1 MIIANWKMNGTSEN
15 VRTWIEQVSNNIDV
29 KPEKVC
35 VFCPPACYLEFARDL
50 IRNHKS
56 QIKLGSQI
64 INSSHDRALTGGLSA
79 AMLRDIDTD
88 FVLIGHS
95 QQRSHLREDSRA
107 ITSKIT
113 SAIEENLRVVFCIG
127 EDSDVKKKNETQKF
141 LSEQL
146 EVLKNISL
154 VSIVVAYEPIWAI
167 GSGQVA
173 TREYIEEIH
182 KFVKNHCQ
190 KFHYSEDD
198 ISVVYGGS
206 VKLENCEEIISSN
219 FVDGLL
225 IGGASLDPEIFSS
238 IYNLS

>member
-1 MIIANWKMNGTSEN
+1 M
-15 VRTWIEQVSNNIDV
+15 
-29 KPEKVC
+29 
-35 VFCPPACYLEFARDL
+35 
-50 IRNHKS
+50 
-56 QIKLGSQI
+56 
-64 INSSHDRALTGGLSA
+64 
-79 AMLRDIDTD
+79 
-88 FVLIGHS
+88 
-95 QQRSHLREDSRA
+95 
-107 ITSKIT
+107 
-113 SAIEENLRVVFCIG
+113 
-127 EDSDVKKKNETQKF
+127 
-141 LSEQL
+141 SEQL
-146 EVLKNISL
+146 EVLQNISL
-154 VSIVVAYEPIWAI
+154 ESVVVAYEPIWAI

>member
-1 MIIANWKMNGTSEN
+1 MIIANWKMNGTSEH
-15 VRTWIEQVSNNIDV
+15 VKIWIEKVSNNIDIN
-29 KPEKVC
+29 PEKVC

-50 IRNHKS
+50 IRNQKS

-64 INSSHDRALTGGLSA
+64 INSSNDKALTGGLSA
-79 AMLRDIDTD
+79 KMLRDIDAD

-95 QQRSHLREDSRA
+95 EQRSYLREDSSV

-127 EDSDVKKKNETQKF
+127 EDSDVKKKKETQKF
-141 LSEQL
+141 LSKQL

-154 VSIVVAYEPIWAI
+154 ESVVVAYEPIWAI

-173 TREYIEEIH
+173 SREYIEEIH
-182 KFVKNHCQ
+182 KFIKNHCQ
-190 KFHYSEDD
+190 EFHYSKDD
-198 ISVVYGGS
+198 VSVVYGGS

>member
-1 MIIANWKMNGTSEN
+1 MIIANWKMNGTSET
-15 VRTWIEQVSNNIDV
+15 VRTWIEQVSNKIEI
-29 KPEKVC
+29 KPDKTC
-35 VFCPPACYLEFARDL
+35 VFCPPVCYMEFARDL
-50 IRNHKS
+50 IRNQNC

-64 INSSHDRALTGGLSA
+64 INSSYDKALTGGLSA
-79 AMLRDIDTD
+79 TMLRDINTD

-95 QQRSHLREDSRA
+95 EQRSYLREDRKVISE
-107 ITSKIT
+107 KIIN
-113 SAIEENLRVVFCIG
+113 AIEENLRVVFCIG
-127 EDSDVKKKNETQKF
+127 EDFDVKEKNDTQKF

-146 EVLKNISL
+146 EVLQNISL
-154 VSIVVAYEPIWAI
+154 ESVVVAYEPIWAI

-173 TREYIEEIH
+173 TKEYIDEIH
-182 KFVKNHCQ
+182 EFIKQHCKKFR
-190 KFHYSEDD
+190 YSEGDV
-198 ISVVYGGS
+198 SVVYGGS

>member
-15 VRTWIEQVSNNIDV
+15 VQSWIEEVSSKIDF
-29 KPEKVC
+29 KPEKAC
-35 VFCPPACYLEFARDL
+35 IFCPPACYLEFASSL
-50 IRNHKS
+50 IRNQDS

-64 INSSHDRALTGGLSA
+64 INFSRDNALTGGLSA
-79 AMLRDIDTD
+79 TMLRDINTD

-95 QQRSHLREDSRA
+95 EQRSYLREDKGA
-107 ITSKIT
+107 ISAKIIN
-113 SAIEENLRVVFCIG
+113 AIQENLSVVFCIG
-127 EDSDVKKKNETQKF
+127 EDFDTKEKNDTQKF

-146 EVLKNISL
+146 EVLENISL
-154 VSIVVAYEPIWAI
+154 ESVVVAYEPIWAI

-173 TREYIEEIH
+173 TKEYIEEIH
-182 KFVKNHCQ
+182 KFIKKHCQ
-190 KFHYSEDD
+190 KFHYSEEDV
-198 ISVVYGGS
+198 SVVYGGS

-225 IGGASLDPEIFSS
+225 IGGAALDPEIFSS

>member
-1 MIIANWKMNGTSEN
+1 
-15 VRTWIEQVSNNIDV
+15 
-29 KPEKVC
+29 
-35 VFCPPACYLEFARDL
+35 
-50 IRNHKS
+50 
-56 QIKLGSQI
+56 
-64 INSSHDRALTGGLSA
+64 
-79 AMLRDIDTD
+79 MLRDIDTD

-95 QQRSHLREDSRA
+95 EQRSHLREDSKA

-127 EDSDVKKKNETQKF
+127 EDSDVKEKNETQKF

-154 VSIVVAYEPIWAI
+154 ESVVVAYEPIWAI

-173 TREYIEEIH
+173 TKEYIEEIH
-182 KFVKNHCQ
+182 KFIKNHCQ
-190 KFHYSEDD
+190 KFQYSEGDV
-198 ISVVYGGS
+198 SVVYGGS

>member
-15 VRTWIEQVSNNIDV
+15 VKTWIEQVSNNIDI

-50 IRNHKS
+50 IRNQKS

-64 INSSHDRALTGGLSA
+64 INSSHDKALTGGLSA
-79 AMLRDIDTD
+79 TMLRDIDTD

-95 QQRSHLREDSRA
+95 EQRSYLREDSKA
-107 ITSKIT
+107 ISEKIIN
-113 SAIEENLRVVFCIG
+113 AIEENLRVVFCIG
-127 EDSDVKKKNETQKF
+127 EDSDVKEKNDTQKF

-146 EVLKNISL
+146 EVLQNISL
-154 VSIVVAYEPIWAI
+154 ESVVVAYEPIWAI

-173 TREYIEEIH
+173 TKEYIEEIH
-182 KFVKNHCQ
+182 KFIKKHCK
-190 KFHYSEDD
+190 KFRYSEDD
-198 ISVVYGGS
+198 VSVVYGGS